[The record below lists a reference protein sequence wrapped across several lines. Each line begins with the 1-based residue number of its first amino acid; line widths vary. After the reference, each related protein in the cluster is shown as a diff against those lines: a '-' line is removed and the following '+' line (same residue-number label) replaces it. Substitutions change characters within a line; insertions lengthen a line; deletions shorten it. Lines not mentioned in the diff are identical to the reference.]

1 MQVERV
7 AALDRRLATVARSG
21 ATTAGVG
28 LGLATLLSGLATW
41 GVLLVA
47 VPAVRSGH
55 LGGVWLASLALVP
68 LAAFELTAGL
78 PVATRSLQH
87 ARAAAARLFAIVE
100 APDVVSDPHAP
111 TPPPVPPVDLAVRG
125 LEVTWPGALHPA
137 LRDVDLGLPAGA
149 RVAIVGPSGA
159 GKSTLA
165 AALAGFLPLG
175 AGQVTLGG
183 VPITRLAGDELRRLV
198 GVVGQDAHLFDTTLA
213 ANLCIGRADAA
224 DPELEAVLG
233 RVGLAPWLAT
243 LPVGLATEVGRF
255 GARLSGGQRQRVA
268 VARALLAGFPV
279 LVLDEPAEHLDADAA
294 DLLTADLLAAT
305 ADRSTL
311 FITHRL
317 AGLEAVDEILV
328 LAGGR
333 VVERGRHEEL
343 LESGAGYAA
352 LWWREVNADRGA
364 PPTHRVEPGA
374 AERSDGSA

>member
-1 MQVERV
+1 
-7 AALDRRLATVARSG
+7 
-21 ATTAGVG
+21 VG

-47 VPAVRSGH
+47 VPAVHAGR
-55 LGGVWLASLALVP
+55 LDGVWLASLALVP
-68 LAAFELTAGL
+68 VAAFELTAGL
-78 PVATRSLQH
+78 PAATRSLQR

-100 APDVVSDPHAP
+100 APDVVTDPPDPARAP
-111 TPPPVPPVDLAVRG
+111 GPPVDLAVRG

-137 LRDVDLGLPAGA
+137 LREVDLELPAGA
-149 RVAIVGPSGA
+149 RVAVVGPSGA

-183 VPITRLAGDELRRLV
+183 VPTARLAGDELRRLV
-198 GVVGQDAHLFDTTLA
+198 GTVGQDAHVFDTSLA
-213 ANLCIGRADAA
+213 ANLRIGRADATDEA
-224 DPELEAVLG
+224 LEAVLR
-233 RVGLAPWLAT
+233 RVGLAPWLDT
-243 LPVGLATEVGRF
+243 LPAGLATEVGRF

-268 VARALLAGFPV
+268 VARALLADFAV
-279 LVLDEPAEHLDADAA
+279 LVLDEPAEHLDAEAA
-294 DLLTADLLAAT
+294 DRLTEDLLAAT
-305 ADRSTL
+305 ADRSVL
-311 FITHRL
+311 LITHRL

-333 VVERGRHEEL
+333 VVERGRHDEL

-364 PPTHRVEPGA
+364 PAPRRVEPR
-374 AERSDGSA
+374 AEEPSGGSA